1 VTYNVEFSLEAAAEL
16 LRIAVV
22 VGSAAAIRAADSI
35 RRRLESDPEGYGN
48 FLSEGLYYID
58 EEPIR
63 AFFSSMRNQRLS
75 RYPTSAFCD
84 S

>member
-1 VTYNVEFSLEAAAEL
+1 MTYDVEFSLEAAAEL
-16 LRIAVV
+16 LRIAGV

-35 RRRLESDPEGYGN
+35 RRRLEGDPVGQGS

-63 AFFSSMRNQRLS
+63 AFFSSTRNHRLS
-75 RYPTSAFCD
+75 R
-84 S
+84 

>member
-1 VTYNVEFSLEAAAEL
+1 VNYNVEFSLEAAAEL
-16 LRIAVV
+16 LRIAGV

-35 RRRLESDPEGYGN
+35 RRRLEGDPVGQGN

-63 AFFSSMRNQRLS
+63 AFFLIDQESPSVEITDFRIL
-75 RYPTSAFCD
+75 
-84 S
+84 

>member
-16 LRIAVV
+16 LRIAGV
-22 VGSAAAIRAADSI
+22 VGSATAIRAADSI
-35 RRRLESDPEGYGN
+35 RRRLEGDPESYGN

-63 AFFSSMRNQRLS
+63 AFFLIDEES
-75 RYPTSAFCD
+75 TSVEITDFRIL
-84 S
+84 